1 MRRGCG
7 SLPEVP
13 ALLAG
18 LSRRQFSA
26 LPRRRTPRQ
35 RLARNLRPVSSTPS
49 STNEQ
54 KSYICV
60 EFFLPRPDRGA
71 EYCDDRVCLCVC
83 LSVVIIYL
91 DHILGSTCPIF
102 TKFLCMLP
110 MAVALSSSDGIVIR
124 YVLPVLRMT
133 SYLLMSQGC

>member
-1 MRRGCG
+1 VVDGG
-7 SLPEVP
+7 EPGV
-13 ALLAG
+13 
-18 LSRRQFSA
+18 
-26 LPRRRTPRQ
+26 
-35 RLARNLRPVSSTPS
+35 
-49 STNEQ
+49 
-54 KSYICV
+54 
-60 EFFLPRPDRGA
+60 D
-71 EYCDDRVCLCVC
+71 CDDRVCLCVC